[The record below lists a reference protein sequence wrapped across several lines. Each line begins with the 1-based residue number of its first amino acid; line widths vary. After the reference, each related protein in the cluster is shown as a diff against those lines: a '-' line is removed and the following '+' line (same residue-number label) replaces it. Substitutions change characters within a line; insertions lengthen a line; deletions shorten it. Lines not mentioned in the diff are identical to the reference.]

1 MLQWISFYLL
11 RRKCIPINLEV
22 CPCFRH
28 WVVLSFLLLKEYPST
43 MWVFPVPVCPYAKK
57 VAFFPS
63 MRESANGFTIF
74 SKRLFGL
81 QNHWP
86 HDQSW
91 KSQFWF
97 LHQFVIFYQFYLSNS
112 VTTDLL
118 DFIIGQQPNIYHYLN
133 LIRWHVNYIGI

>member
-28 WVVLSFLLLKEYPST
+28 WAVLSFLLLKEYPST
-43 MWVFPVPVCPYAKK
+43 MWVFPVPVCRTQRRWH
-57 VAFFPS
+57 FFLQCGNQL
-63 MRESANGFTIF
+63 MALRFF
-74 SKRLFGL
+74 QKRLFGL

-91 KSQFWF
+91 KSEF
-97 LHQFVIFYQFYLSNS
+97 LHQFVIFYQFYLVNS

-118 DFIIGQQPNIYHYLN
+118 DFIIGQQPNTYHYLN
-133 LIRWHVNYIGI
+133 LIRWHVNYIGN